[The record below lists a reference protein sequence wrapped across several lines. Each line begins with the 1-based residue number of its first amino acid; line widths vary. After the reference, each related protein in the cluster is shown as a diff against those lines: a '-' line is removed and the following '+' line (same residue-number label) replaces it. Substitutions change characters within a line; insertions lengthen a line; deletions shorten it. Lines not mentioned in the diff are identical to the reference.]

1 MIILIFFI
9 AAFSGSAIAET
20 VPATMSKVPAEY
32 RVYNNPYGAIATTWS
47 NPVPAAEVDA
57 LFQTHCSFLSAQS
70 GWPRHST
77 PSTSNAGTGYCY
89 LQNGP
94 WRVDLLITQ
103 QPYCKAGTLS
113 GQHPNATCNNVPT
126 CPDSSWALSGT
137 TCERQTCPAGQTWNA
152 VSQRCRC
159 DSGSDVGDD
168 GKCCPQPSEQ
178 IPSMQF
184 CYISNTTD
192 TSCTSSAPNGCT
204 IRCNDITFQKP
215 KGGEQVVIGPFMAL
229 GQSCKYTGSYSPENF
244 GGGPLSDQEL
254 RDIDN
259 RVKEP
264 GDEATPAGCMAAG
277 MGYVSGSSGTTC
289 VAAGKGGDVVKN
301 TSSTSSNSGS
311 GGGSG
316 GGTGSGT
323 GSSTKQTTTT
333 GSNGSSTTVK
343 TTTTQNGDGTTT
355 TTTTTTS
362 HNPDGSVS
370 ETVKTEKKDSSGN
383 TVETSEKK
391 QETTDKAEWCAKN
404 PTDAACKK
412 AAEDCPEGS
421 DKAACVKLGNPDAL
435 PNPELNTVERG
446 ISAVVPVGVASS
458 PSCPQGPPLPFG
470 LGYMPLDGI
479 CDLATGIRPILIA
492 LAWIGAGLIVIGAF
506 RET

>member
-1 MIILIFFI
+1 
-9 AAFSGSAIAET
+9 
-20 VPATMSKVPAEY
+20 
-32 RVYNNPYGAIATTWS
+32 
-47 NPVPAAEVDA
+47 
-57 LFQTHCSFLSAQS
+57 
-70 GWPRHST
+70 
-77 PSTSNAGTGYCY
+77 
-89 LQNGP
+89 
-94 WRVDLLITQ
+94 
-103 QPYCKAGTLS
+103 
-113 GQHPNATCNNVPT
+113 
-126 CPDSSWALSGT
+126 
-137 TCERQTCPAGQTWNA
+137 
-152 VSQRCRC
+152 
-159 DSGSDVGDD
+159 
-168 GKCCPQPSEQ
+168 
-178 IPSMQF
+178 MQF

-244 GGGPLSDQEL
+244 GGGPLSDEEL

-277 MGYVSGSSGTTC
+277 MGYVTGSSGTTC

-470 LGYMPLDGI
+470 IGYMPLDGI